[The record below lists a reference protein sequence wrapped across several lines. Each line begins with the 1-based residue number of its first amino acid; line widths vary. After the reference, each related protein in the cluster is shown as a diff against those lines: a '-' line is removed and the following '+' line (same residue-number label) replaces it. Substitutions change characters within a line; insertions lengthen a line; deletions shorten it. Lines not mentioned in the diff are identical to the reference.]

1 MHMYISIFIIPNM
14 ERVTMWLFIVPLN
27 FRLSEVCSHIGAL
40 LFKIEASVR
49 LGYTKK
55 THPERPC
62 QWNAEF
68 IDEVNPAPVKDILF
82 DKNSCV
88 KKAKKGKVKTQFTKS
103 TEEQHTLLQK
113 PLCMSIKA
121 SSPKYI
127 QTIRRQILSELNIL
141 LYKVCCVA

>member
-1 MHMYISIFIIPNM
+1 M

-40 LFKIEASVR
+40 LFKIEAAVR

-68 IDEVNPAPVKDILF
+68 IDEVKPAPVKNILF
-82 DKNSCV
+82 DKNSCI
-88 KKAKKGKVKTQFTKS
+88 KKAMKGKIKTQFTKS
-103 TEEQHTLLQK
+103 TEEEQHTQLQSLYACQPK
-113 PLCMSIKA
+113 PVVLS
-121 SSPKYI
+121 
-127 QTIRRQILSELNIL
+127 TFRQYADKFYQS
-141 LYKVCCVA
+141 